1 MSLTLIA
8 VQQIGLE
15 LHFYPFCSI
24 RCLLSYMYYELSN
37 KKVFILVSLLI
48 FTCEILLFDTTWHL
62 EGKTMILITKC
73 GQNLWWTYKSDT
85 NYSNRSADLQKRTG
99 SSNID
104 LLPISAWS
112 IGWYLVHRNPAFFN
126 ILYLEN
132 VTHSKDNCGLKRE
145 LSLITD
151 LDTCSLIVCQCFI
164 SAAKMCWL
172 ELGWLLRVSISVRKF
187 TCTVGFSLYGFTWDK
202 RLGSMTSSI
211 QMVVENWIT

>member
-1 MSLTLIA
+1 MSLTMIA
-8 VQQIGLE
+8 VQQNGLE

-48 FTCEILLFDTTWHL
+48 FTCEILLFDAMWHL
-62 EGKTMILITKC
+62 EGKTMMLITKC

-85 NYSNRSADLQKRTG
+85 HYSTRSADLQKRTG
-99 SSNID
+99 SSNRFTYQRLINRV
-104 LLPISAWS
+104 ISCS
-112 IGWYLVHRNPAFFN
+112 QKPCLFQY
-126 ILYLEN
+126 LYLEN

-172 ELGWLLRVSISVRKF
+172 ELGWLLRVSIS
-187 TCTVGFSLYGFTWDK
+187 GSQIYLYCWIFPLLVTWEK
-202 RLGSMTSSI
+202 RLGTMTSSI
-211 QMVVENWIT
+211 QMFVENWMT